1 MYISRHLLL
10 IDKVEN
16 EGENMKE
23 FRYEIAPGVFI
34 DFTICMNY
42 TITNKHSGKKKYKY
56 IVKEQKSGLDF
67 SHKLARNVLKERVI
81 DRRNDYYRE
90 EIKDLKNDAFI
101 HCCEEPLSA
110 HYGHGSAKFKN
121 KNKNDAS
128 NM

>member
-56 IVKEQKSGLDF
+56 VVKEQKSGLDF

-81 DRRNDYYRE
+81 DRRNDYYR
-90 EIKDLKNDAFI
+90 
-101 HCCEEPLSA
+101 
-110 HYGHGSAKFKN
+110 
-121 KNKNDAS
+121 
-128 NM
+128 